1 VHLETPEGWEVVDTC
16 YTEGSSLVLAVCW
29 LPGGLCHW
37 RPPSNHQSVLCYL
50 VYCPLSVPQVDEPAL
65 REGLPLKKDKW
76 DGYLGWAVDA
86 FR

>member
-1 VHLETPEGWEVVDTC
+1 MCRDVTQRHHLPC
-16 YTEGSSLVLAVCW
+16 SLRVATSL
-29 LPGGLCHW
+29 
-37 RPPSNHQSVLCYL
+37 
-50 VYCPLSVPQVDEPAL
+50 PQVDEPAL